1 MSFAICSMW
10 NFWKL
15 LLSLFPEF
23 YFYIYFSFLFNP
35 SFSRSIFSA
44 ETLFSYQWRT
54 FIYFLPIKFYRK
66 RALHLK
72 VFLTQLGSVD
82 IRFSF
87 RGNTIF
93 KYLRFLIKVSYLAK
107 ITNATV
113 RIVFYNLFPDLTYY
127 IIRMIDSFKIETIQ
141 KKIKKNFEDTNIAC
155 FVLLLFFFIPR
166 SSIIQNLI
174 T

>member
-1 MSFAICSMW
+1 M
-10 NFWKL
+10 KL
-15 LLSLFPEF
+15 LKILIILIFWILLLYLFL
-23 YFYIYFSFLFNP
+23 FSFP

-72 VFLTQLGSVD
+72 VFLTQLGNVD

-87 RGNTIF
+87 RENTIS
-93 KYLRFLIKVSYLAK
+93 KYLRFSHQSFLFGKNNKRDSSRSFLQFLSRSNLLYYTYDYRFFQNWSNTEKNKEKFWKYEHCMLLIIILFHSYA
-107 ITNATV
+107 
-113 RIVFYNLFPDLTYY
+113 
-127 IIRMIDSFKIETIQ
+127 
-141 KKIKKNFEDTNIAC
+141 
-155 FVLLLFFFIPR
+155 R